1 MNKVILMGRLTRDPD
16 VRYYNDQNGQQQAI
30 AHYTL
35 AVDRPGRHQDGQ
47 QSADFISC
55 VAFGKRG
62 EFAQQYF
69 RQGTKIAISGR
80 IQTGSYT
87 DKNGQKV
94 YTTDINVEEQEF
106 AESRQDGQQMQQAPQ
121 QGAGQPRRAS
131 QGTSQQAPQQAGGY
145 YQQQPQQTPGEAW
158 MNIPQGIEND
168 LPFR

>member
-1 MNKVILMGRLTRDPD
+1 MNKVILMERLTRDPD
-16 VRYYNDQNGQQQAI
+16 VRYYNDQNGQQSAI
-30 AHYTL
+30 ARYTL
-35 AVDRPGRHQDGQ
+35 AVDRSGRHQDGQ

-106 AESRQDGQQMQQAPQ
+106 AEGRQDGQQTQQ

-131 QGTSQQAPQQAGGY
+131 QGTSQQAPPQAGGY
-145 YQQQPQQTPGEAW
+145 YQQQAPGDQW

>member
-1 MNKVILMGRLTRDPD
+1 MNKVILIGRLTRDPD
-16 VRYYNDQNGQQQAI
+16 VRYYNGQDGQQQAI
-30 AHYTL
+30 ARYTL

-106 AESRQDGQQMQQAPQ
+106 AESRQDGQQTQQ
-121 QGAGQPRRAS
+121 QGAGQPRSNLAA
-131 QGTSQQAPQQAGGY
+131 TSQQAPQQAGGY
-145 YQQQPQQTPGEAW
+145 YQQQAPRQTPGEAW